1 MPQIPV
7 PTPGLIG
14 NLPIPGDCVAR
25 RYTSQDDGRSLPSSC
40 NQSLR
45 RNIIQVYGNTG
56 SAPERKVSAVSG
68 KVYWQFRIAESHKTS
83 PLAGKTDGNSAA
95 PPLWYTVRCMGDKD
109 PKLKL
114 GDFARVTGALK
125 VDSYIG
131 RDGKPASSLLVIAF
145 DVFKYEK
152 DLASDGDD
160 KHGER
165 AAPKAVAKAATK
177 DREPLAPKVEPR
189 QLELVSVQAPE
200 RKQEPVQE
208 MVQEEFESDW
218 TRLYA

>member
-1 MPQIPV
+1 M
-7 PTPGLIG
+7 L
-14 NLPIPGDCVAR
+14 DE
-25 RYTSQDDGRSLPSSC
+25 D
-40 NQSLR
+40 
-45 RNIIQVYGNTG
+45 
-56 SAPERKVSAVSG
+56 PE
-68 KVYWQFRIAESHKTS
+68 
-83 PLAGKTDGNSAA
+83 
-95 PPLWYTVRCMGDKD
+95 
-109 PKLKL
+109 LKL

-152 DLASDGDD
+152 DLASDADD

-165 AAPKAVAKAATK
+165 AAPKAEAKATAK
-177 DREPLAPKVEPR
+177 GREPLATKVEPR

-200 RKQEPVQE
+200 RTQGPVQE

>member
-1 MPQIPV
+1 M
-7 PTPGLIG
+7 
-14 NLPIPGDCVAR
+14 
-25 RYTSQDDGRSLPSSC
+25 
-40 NQSLR
+40 
-45 RNIIQVYGNTG
+45 QVYGNVG
-56 SAPERKVSAVSG
+56 RAPERVVSKVSG
-68 KVYWQFRIAESHKTS
+68 KIFWQLRIAESHKSS
-83 PLAGKTDGNSAA
+83 PLAGKTDGKSAA

-109 PKLKL
+109 PELKL

-152 DLASDGDD
+152 DVASDGDD
-160 KHGER
+160 KHREP

-177 DREPLAPKVEPR
+177 DREPLATKAEPR
-189 QLELVSVQAPE
+189 QLELVSVQAPD
-200 RKQEPVQE
+200 RTQAPVQE